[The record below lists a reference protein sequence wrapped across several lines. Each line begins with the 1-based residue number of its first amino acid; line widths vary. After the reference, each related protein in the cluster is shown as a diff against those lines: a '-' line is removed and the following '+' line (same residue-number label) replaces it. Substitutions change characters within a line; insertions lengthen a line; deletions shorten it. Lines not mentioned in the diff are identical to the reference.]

1 MADNNIRFENRKAKF
16 EYEFIEEYE
25 AGIMLVGT
33 EIKSI
38 RQGHASI
45 NEAYAYIDGGE
56 VFIKGMRV
64 DPLQDAA
71 DNHDPLRVRKLLL
84 NKTEIKR
91 IAGKLIKGTTVVV
104 KSMYLNQRGICKLGI
119 AVAKGKKLHDKRE
132 TIKNR
137 EADRE
142 MNRLNKHNQ

>member
-25 AGIMLVGT
+25 AGIILVGT

-45 NEAYAYIDGGE
+45 NEAYAYIDGDE
-56 VFIKGMRV
+56 VFIKGMRI
-64 DPLQDAA
+64 DPLKDAA
-71 DNHDPLRVRKLLL
+71 DNHDPLRIRKLLL
-84 NKTEIKR
+84 NKTEIKK
-91 IAGKLIKGTTVVV
+91 IAGRLIKGTTIVI
-104 KSMYLNQRGICKLGI
+104 KSMYLNQRGICKLNI

-137 EADRE
+137 ENDRE
-142 MNRLNKHNQ
+142 MNRLNKHNK

>member
-25 AGIMLVGT
+25 AGIILVGT

-45 NEAYAYIDGGE
+45 NEAYAYIDGDE
-56 VFIKGMRV
+56 VFIKGMRI

-104 KSMYLNQRGICKLGI
+104 KSMYLNQRGICKLKI

-137 EADRE
+137 ENDRE
-142 MNRLNKHNQ
+142 MNRLNKHNK

>member
-45 NEAYAYIDGGE
+45 NEAYAYIDGDE

-104 KSMYLNQRGICKLGI
+104 KSMYLNQRGICKLKI

-137 EADRE
+137 ENDRE